1 MTEQEAIENIENY
14 IKKCNYTWSVKK
26 IFNEYLKYLKGAY
39 ISHTAN
45 DVIQNC
51 HRSLEKIFNIT
62 AINALKEVQQYR
74 EMDRKLRAAY
84 GDCDG
89 LLEKSVDLLCA
100 HAGIDIGEPIKARL
114 LTDENVDKWDAY
126 REIGTAEECREAVE
140 KQKAMKPKEI
150 LRHRGGFEIQHCP
163 NCNMDY
169 QVDRRYEITDGYCP
183 VCGKLLDSVFKNHC
197 ANCGQAIENENLEEM
212 ENE

>member
-1 MTEQEAIENIENY
+1 MTEQEAINVLLENAP
-14 IKKCNYTWSVKK
+14 KCCKMVDGRYQGGFDDW
-26 IFNEYLKYLKGAY
+26 
-39 ISHTAN
+39 
-45 DVIQNC
+45 
-51 HRSLEKIFNIT
+51 
-62 AINALKEVQQYR
+62 
-74 EMDRKLRAAY
+74 
-84 GDCDG
+84 DCDMG
-89 LLEKSVDLLCA
+89 QAIRVAVLALQDVRNYQK
-100 HAGIDIGEPIKARL
+100 
-114 LTDENVDKWDAY
+114 
-126 REIGTAEECREAVE
+126 IGTVEECREARE
-140 KQKAMKPKEI
+140 KQKAMKSKEI